1 MNLSGTVDIP
11 WARIK
16 IDSLPDTAE
25 PVSEDEVILNGPHK
39 SKEELIKR
47 EFAAK
52 TKSGMEIRSDLR
64 INIGKD
70 VSLDAYGLKPIL
82 MVYFL

>member
-1 MNLSGTVDIP
+1 MDIP

-52 TKSGMEIRSDLR
+52 RNQEWIFALIYAS
-64 INIGKD
+64 
-70 VSLDAYGLKPIL
+70 IL
-82 MVYFL
+82 VKTSALMPMA

>member
-1 MNLSGTVDIP
+1 MASY
-11 WARIK
+11 K
-16 IDSLPDTAE
+16 
-25 PVSEDEVILNGPHK
+25 K
-39 SKEELIKR
+39 QKEELIKR

-70 VSLDAYGLKPIL
+70 VSLDAA
-82 MVYFL
+82 MA